1 MASRLL
7 GQEVEIRVT
16 QAGVPLTTLNAIS
29 STNDSTILETK
40 QDGFLGEVVDRFD
53 DLLKG
58 YSIDFEAQVSNS
70 SWIDLELAIV
80 ARARRETPD
89 MLFNIIRTDFYS
101 DGSSI
106 VYNYMDVK
114 FGPIAKTTAS
124 RADFVKVK
132 FEGKCSERPVQKNA
146 IT

>member
-89 MLFNIIRTDFYS
+89 MLFNIIRTW
-101 DGSSI
+101 
-106 VYNYMDVK
+106 M
-114 FGPIAKTTAS
+114 
-124 RADFVKVK
+124 
-132 FEGKCSERPVQKNA
+132 
-146 IT
+146 